1 MKTNAAFLVAAAFVL
16 ASCGG
21 AQGSP
26 VTPAPEGLTFLYF
39 YTDG

>member
-1 MKTNAAFLVAAAFVL
+1 MKTGVILLAAAML
-16 ASCGG
+16 LIACGG

-26 VTPAPEGLTFLYF
+26 VTPASEGLTFLFF

>member
-1 MKTNAAFLVAAAFVL
+1 MKTSAILLAAAML
-16 ASCGG
+16 LTACGG

-26 VTPAPEGLTFLYF
+26 VTPAPEGLTFLFF